1 MMDMPKTT
9 SSTEST
15 WQPEAPERDED
26 DLTQPL
32 RIISSRAP
40 HSGMP
45 FKPRGSWF
53 KRYEQPGARRTPD
66 FTEIGD
72 PAA

>member
-1 MMDMPKTT
+1 MQKAT

-15 WQPEAPERDED
+15 WQPEAPERDEND
-26 DLTQPL
+26 DTQPL
-32 RIISSRAP
+32 RIISSRTP
-40 HSGMP
+40 NSGIP

-53 KRYEQPGARRTPD
+53 KKHEQPGARRTPD